1 MQGRQFWVGPLWV
14 GVRHYRGRRLWGLGN
29 QAERAWALF
38 THPRWHNSKLSEG
51 RETHYTDENDA
62 HFRVTP
68 LTLLLR
74 FGVFSLS
81 LQRSGAT

>member
-1 MQGRQFWVGPLWV
+1 MPGRQFWVGPLWLAYV
-14 GVRHYRGRRLWGLGN
+14 IIGGDAYGALQSGRKSLGP
-29 QAERAWALF
+29 L

-74 FGVFSLS
+74 FGVFSLT
-81 LQRSGAT
+81 QRSGVT

>member
-1 MQGRQFWVGPLWV
+1 MGPC
-14 GVRHYRGRRLWGLGN
+14 N
-29 QAERAWALF
+29 QAERAWAPL

-81 LQRSGAT
+81 LTQRSGVT